1 MTDEACRRYLEEPEA
16 HAAHLGQCAECRR
29 VFGNLEVPVEHRPV
43 RVEALPL
50 APWEGAGH
58 RAWALVIGGSI
69 GLAALAMALFAAAG
83 VSPLQMN
90 LPSTDVVLSI
100 FRLFSGAIQ
109 NAPATWQ
116 IAIGIAFVAV
126 NALFVVLLRRAP
138 RGIDV

>member
-1 MTDEACRRYLEEPEA
+1 MTKEACTRYLEEPEKY
-16 HAAHLGQCAECRR
+16 AAHLEECAECRA
-29 VFGNLEVPVEHRPV
+29 VFGNLEAPVDHPPV
-43 RVEALPL
+43 RVDSLPL

-58 RAWALVIGGSI
+58 RSWSLVIG
-69 GLAALAMALFAAAG
+69 AAIVLGAVAIALFAAAG
-83 VSPLQMN
+83 VSPSRMN
-90 LPSTDVVLSI
+90 VPSAEVIMSA

-126 NALFVVLLRRAP
+126 NALFLVLLRRAP

>member
-1 MTDEACRRYLEEPEA
+1 MTKETCTRYLEEPEKY
-16 HAAHLGQCAECRR
+16 AAHLEECAECRA
-29 VFGNLEVPVEHRPV
+29 VFGNLEAPVEHRPV
-43 RVEALPL
+43 RVESLPL

-58 RAWALVIGGSI
+58 RSWSLVIGVAIVLAAIAI
-69 GLAALAMALFAAAG
+69 GLFSAAG
-83 VSPLQMN
+83 VSPLKMN
-90 LPSTDVVLSI
+90 VPTADVIMSA

-126 NALFVVLLRRAP
+126 NALFLVLLRRAP